1 MLARRLSVNREGV
14 QEVERAA
21 SERTDRGWAEREPAE
36 RPPVPEAPGAP
47 LPHIL
52 IRPSR
57 GWVRLNLG
65 DLWRYR
71 ELLYF
76 LVWRDVKVRYKQT
89 AVGALWAILQPLLLA
104 ILFTLI
110 FSRVGKLK
118 PPGVPYA
125 AFAYAGLLPWLLF
138 VTSLTES
145 SKSLVTNKDLI
156 TKVYFPRLAVPIATI
171 IAALVDFAIAS
182 TVLVGIMA
190 YFQIVPGL
198 AILTLPLF
206 LALAVLTALAIGIWL
221 SALNVQ
227 YRDVQY
233 TIPFLT
239 LLWMFATPVAY
250 SVNVFPEQIRPLIGL
265 NPMAGVVEGFRWALF
280 HKTAAPGSVIF
291 ISAGVMLVLLVTGL
305 AYFRRMERSFADVI

>member
-1 MLARRLSVNREGV
+1 MLARRSTVDEGSQHV
-14 QEVERAA
+14 QEAA
-21 SERTDRGWAEREPAE
+21 SERTDRAWTAGSTSAVAS
-36 RPPVPEAPGAP
+36 VD
-47 LPHIL
+47 LPHVV

-57 GWVRLNLG
+57 GWVRFNLG

-89 AVGALWAILQPLLLA
+89 AVGAVWTILQPLLLA

-138 VTSLTES
+138 VTALTQS
-145 SKSLVTNKDLI
+145 SKSLVADKDLI
-156 TKVYFPRLAVPIATI
+156 TKVYFPRLAVPISTI

-190 YFQIVPGL
+190 YYRIVPGVE
-198 AILTLPLF
+198 ILTLPLF

-227 YRDVQY
+227 YRDVEY

-239 LLWMFATPVAY
+239 LLWMFGTPVAY
-250 SVNVFPEQIRPLIGL
+250 SVTVFPESVRPLLGL
-265 NPMAGVVEGFRWALF
+265 NPMA
-280 HKTAAPGSVIF
+280 
-291 ISAGVMLVLLVTGL
+291 
-305 AYFRRMERSFADVI
+305 